1 MLLYMSSHD
10 DFLGFLH
17 FEKSSLSKDQI
28 LRLQDPLFKRALLK
42 VRMINPD
49 LVRDLIFPLYS
60 THGRPANDPSLYIR
74 SLLLMQHFGFTS
86 IDRWCSRVSSDSLLQ
101 YLIGSWNVPGVAC
114 HYDFINR
121 ITGDDPHLDELFE
134 KGLFNKEPLK
144 KLKKEQKLK
153 KNDKLVNF
161 TPQTTVDLYELYKDG
176 LPDFERDRKFFLL
189 QQFMNQIAVI
199 PSMDMGF
206 IDSANLVLSG
216 DGTCLH
222 IHVSPNG
229 HRAKGVDDNAVL
241 THRYGNKNA
250 DFGWDSDL
258 EQFFFGHTLHNTSVH
273 NDSKGI
279 DLPVFITLEKA
290 SQHDALTSITSIAR
304 LLDLNPHI
312 NPKYV
317 CFDSAS
323 DSTAIYQYLR
333 SKRIIPVIDLNKRNK
348 GDDLYSAFESLNSD
362 GVPVC
367 RNNIPMIRNGYDYSR
382 MRTKFRCPLA
392 CGKIDSCPFRGECG
406 SEKYGR
412 VVYVNDADDLRLF
425 GPVQRGSDKW
435 KKIYNN
441 RTCTERIN
449 TRILNDY
456 NLHSMMIRNDS
467 KQMFFAI
474 FASVNI
480 HLDAWVKDE
489 LKS

>member
-17 FEKSSLSKDQI
+17 FEKRSLGKDQI
-28 LRLQDPLFKRALLK
+28 RRLQDPSFKRALLK
-42 VRMINPD
+42 VKLVNTD
-49 LVRDLIFPLYS
+49 LVQDLIFPLYS
-60 THGRPANDPSLYIR
+60 PFGRPANDPSLYIR
-74 SLLLMQHFGFTS
+74 SIILMQHFGYTS
-86 IDRWCSRVSSDSLLQ
+86 IDKWCTAVANDSLLQ

-121 ITGDDPHLDELFE
+121 ITQDDPHLDELYA

-153 KNDKLVNF
+153 KNDKLINF

-176 LPDFERDRKFFLL
+176 LPDFEKERKFFIL
-189 QQFMNQIAVI
+189 QQFMKQIAVI

-206 IDSANLVLSG
+206 IDSANLVISG

-222 IHVSPNG
+222 IHVSPYG
-229 HRAKGVDDNAVL
+229 HKAKGVEENAAL

-258 EQFFFGHTLHNTSVH
+258 EKFFFGHTLHNTSVH
-273 NDSKGI
+273 NESKGI
-279 DLPVFITLEKA
+279 DLPIFITLEKA

-304 LLDLNPHI
+304 LLDLHPEI
-312 NPKYV
+312 RPKYV

-333 SKRIIPVIDLNKRNK
+333 YKNIIPIIDLNKRRK
-348 GDDLYSAFESLNSD
+348 ADPYSGFESLNEN
-362 GVPVC
+362 GFPVC
-367 RNNIPMIRNGYDYSR
+367 RNGTPMIRNGYDYSR

-392 CGKIDSCPFRGECG
+392 CGKIDSCPYREECG
-406 SEKYGR
+406 SSGYGR

-456 NLHSMMIRNDS
+456 HLQHMMIRNDS

-474 FASVNI
+474 FACINI
-480 HLDAWVKDE
+480 HLDAWAKDE